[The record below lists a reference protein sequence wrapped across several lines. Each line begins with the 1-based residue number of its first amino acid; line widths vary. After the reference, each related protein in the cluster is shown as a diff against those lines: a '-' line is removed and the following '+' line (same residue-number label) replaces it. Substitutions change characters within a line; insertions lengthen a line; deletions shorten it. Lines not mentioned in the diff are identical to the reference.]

1 MFGNPKAIKNYI
13 TQENSKHNNLI
24 SLENLS
30 RLHPD
35 LIWIRGVRSEGKSF
49 RENGGDFHPVF
60 LSSTLLPLINVDD
73 EN

>member
-35 LIWIRGVRSEGKSF
+35 LIWIRNTRSEGSPLGRMAEIF
-49 RENGGDFHPVF
+49 TLYFHSQVCCP
-60 LSSTLLPLINVDD
+60 
-73 EN
+73 